1 MIATTVRHLS
11 FEEYLLYDDGTDNR
25 YELVNGEL
33 VLMNPPT
40 GRHALMIK
48 FLERQFDAEIERL
61 GLRWIAMRDTGVRTG
76 VSSSRLPD
84 INIMTLD
91 QFERVLDRSAVL
103 ETPVL
108 LSVEVVSPGSGV
120 TDYRYKRT
128 EYAAARTSEYWIVDT
143 FAQRV
148 SVLTLEEGLYETTE
162 FRGETRIISK
172 ILPELNLT
180 AKSILEANL

>member
-1 MIATTVRHLS
+1 MISTTVRHLN

-33 VLMNPPT
+33 VLVNPPT
-40 GRHALMIK
+40 GRHALIIK
-48 FLERQFDAEIERL
+48 FVERQFDAEIERL
-61 GLRWIAMRDTGVRTG
+61 GLGWIAMRDIGVRTG

-84 INIMTLD
+84 VNVMTLD

-108 LSVEVVSPGSGV
+108 LSVEVVSPGSGA

-128 EYAAARTSEYWIVDT
+128 EYAAARTAEYWIVDT
-143 FAQRV
+143 FAQKV
-148 SVLTLEEGLYETTE
+148 SVLTLVEGLYEVAE
-162 FRGETRIISK
+162 FQGETRIISQAF
-172 ILPELNLT
+172 PELSLS
-180 AKSILEANL
+180 AKSILGAKN